1 MIQCSTMRLLR
12 SSVALSAIAL
22 TTAFGVACGSS
33 GGSNDGSEVTL
44 PQPDSSTGSNGND
57 SGTYQQQTGSNDGG
71 SNFMVTTMTS
81 DAGDGAT
88 EPLTGP
94 LVISPTNQIVTVTY
108 GQQTPGVTYTA
119 YIEQSAD
126 AGTEVPAS
134 FSIDRGEIGSIVA
147 ATGAMTPAG
156 FIGGTAHVT
165 ATYGS
170 QTVSTPVTVVIQLV
184 QNGAAGGPAVD
195 GGSDSGAS
203 GDAGL
208 DGASGDAGDASS
220 EAGAAASAEGGT
232 NAGGN
237 GGVGGNGVGGPVD
250 AGTLATLGGTP
261 TTDTTL
267 SWLYPYNNTV
277 WPQGLL
283 APLLQWSTQTSYDG
297 VYVHITETGLDY
309 QGYFAATAT
318 PFVNTPIPQTAWDA
332 IGYSN
337 MGDPVTVSLTF
348 SSGGVAYG
356 PITQTWTFAQTAL
369 SGTVYYNSYGTNLAH
384 NYCCTLEDA
393 GFGGATLAIKHGATD
408 PVLVAGNDSECRVC
422 HSVSADGSRLV
433 TQQSN
438 NPTSSTYDLLNG
450 YLETVMSPDDSR
462 FAWGGLYPDGTFLI
476 SDSAP
481 SSLQGA
487 GWLADAGN
495 DASPPTVAPETLFS
509 LPDGGSIPSSGIPE
523 GGRMAS
529 PVFSPDGNHVVFNF
543 YGGTF
548 PVGLGRD
555 GGPVAPP
562 DAGGTTDGGGA
573 TDAAITTIV
582 GGDAGDGGTIYVTGD
597 WVSLA
602 MMDFDVT
609 TSTFS
614 NFQVLFTPPAGTSVW
629 PSFMPTNGAVV
640 FELEVENN
648 GRDWGGTRSH
658 CDSNQ
663 CANESDA
670 GSRGEL
676 WWVDV
681 ASKTAAPLDAL
692 NGKLA
697 GESYLPADQ
706 ATGHWDD
713 TTLNFEPTVNP
724 VPGGG
729 FAWVVFTS
737 RRLYGNVA
745 TLPPY
750 YSDPRYVNL
759 TTSPTPKKLWVAAI
773 DLTGTPGTD
782 VSHPAFYLPGQEL
795 LAGNSRGYWVVDPC
809 EPNGTS
815 CATGDQCCGGYC
827 EDVDGGFVCSA
838 QPPACSS
845 LSDKCTTAS
854 DCCGYTSGTQCINS
868 RCAEPAPIVPP
879 PVPVPM
885 AQ

>member
-1 MIQCSTMRLLR
+1 M
-12 SSVALSAIAL
+12 
-22 TTAFGVACGSS
+22 TAFGIACGSS
-33 GGSNDGSEVTL
+33 GGNDGSEVTL

-57 SGTYQQQTGSNDGG
+57 GGTFQQTGSGDGG
-71 SNFMVTTMTS
+71 SHFMVTTS

-88 EPLTGP
+88 EPLTGA
-94 LVISPTNQIVTVTY
+94 LVISPANQIVTVTY
-108 GQQTPGVTYTA
+108 GQQTPGVAYTA
-119 YIEQSAD
+119 YIVPSGAD

-165 ATYGS
+165 AVYGS
-170 QTVSTPVTVVIQLV
+170 QSVSTPVTVVIQLV

-195 GGSDSGAS
+195 GGSDSGAGGDAALDAAS
-203 GDAGL
+203 GDAASG
-208 DGASGDAGDASS
+208 DAASGDAGSA
-220 EAGAAASAEGGT
+220 AGAEGGT

-318 PFVNTPIPQTAWDA
+318 PFVNTPIPQTAWDT

-337 MGDPVTVSLTF
+337 MGDAVTVSLTF

-356 PITQTWTFAQTAL
+356 PITQTWTFAQAAL

-384 NYCCTLEDA
+384 NLQGIYTNPNA
-393 GFGGATLAIKHGATD
+393 YFGGATLAIKHGATD
-408 PVLVAGNDSECRVC
+408 PVLVAGNDAECRVC

-450 YLETVMSPDDSR
+450 YLETVMSPSDSR

-481 SSLQGA
+481 GSSETSVYLQGA
-487 GWLADAGN
+487 GWLADAGV
-495 DASPPTVAPETLFS
+495 PAPQTLFS
-509 LPDGGSIPSSGIPE
+509 LPDGGAIPSSGIPD

-529 PVFSPDGNHVVFNF
+529 PVFSPDGAHVVFNF

-548 PVGLGRD
+548 PVGIGPD
-555 GGPVAPP
+555 GGAVVN
-562 DAGGTTDGGGA
+562 TDGGA
-573 TDAAITTIV
+573 TVVPDSGVTTVV
-582 GGDAGDGGTIYVTGD
+582 GVDAGDGGKAFVGDGGTVYVKAD
-597 WVSLA
+597 EVSLA

-614 NFQVLFTPPAGTSVW
+614 NFQVLFTPPSGTSVW
-629 PSFMPTNGAVV
+629 PSFMPTNSAVV
-640 FELEVENN
+640 FELEVQNN
-648 GRDWGGTRSH
+648 GRDWGGTRSP

-681 ASKTAAPLDAL
+681 ASKTAAPLDEL
-692 NGKLA
+692 NGEIA
-697 GESYLPADQ
+697 GTSYLPADQ

-713 TTLNFEPTVNP
+713 TTLNFEPTVSP

-750 YSDPRYVNL
+750 YSDPRFVDL

-773 DLTGTPGTD
+773 DLTGAPGTD

-827 EDVDGGFVCSA
+827 EDVDGGFMCSA

-845 LSDKCTTAS
+845 ISDKCTTAA
-854 DCCGYTSGTQCINS
+854 DCCGYASDAGSSAGIQCINS
-868 RCAEPAPIVPP
+868 RCAQPSPPPPPP
-879 PVPVPM
+879 PVT